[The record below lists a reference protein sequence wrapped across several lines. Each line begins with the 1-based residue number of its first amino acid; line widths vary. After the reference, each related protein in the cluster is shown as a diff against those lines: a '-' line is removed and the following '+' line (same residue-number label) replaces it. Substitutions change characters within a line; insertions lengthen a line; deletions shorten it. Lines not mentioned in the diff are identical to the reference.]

1 MAVAITCGYG
11 GYLLPLLAAHS
22 SFCWC
27 NQKQRAVKPFD
38 SQRFECGMII
48 GYFCMVINQQFPS
61 WSGLKPI
68 NTVYFPFP
76 TSGPIWKAWQTVHG
90 LGIRCAESTLCRA
103 NREQSRLCNS
113 LKVAW
118 FTESPTYQVLK
129 LQSGTLV
136 LKIIHIYDPYNFQS
150 MILPSM
156 CIVMS
161 DLLCVPFRCSAYE
174 YWHKQKGLLCVER
187 IGARCVLSRP
197 FNRHVNSILSDI
209 GILFSC

>member
-1 MAVAITCGYG
+1 MLNHLGFFFFLLFFFFFFPKVRVGAKEGGSHYWEMAVAITCGYG

-90 LGIRCAESTLCRA
+90 LVYAVPNQLCAEPTGS
-103 NREQSRLCNS
+103 NRDCATVS
-113 LKVAW
+113 
-118 FTESPTYQVLK
+118 K
-129 LQSGTLV
+129 LRGLRSHQ
-136 LKIIHIYDPYNFQS
+136 HIGF
-150 MILPSM
+150 
-156 CIVMS
+156 
-161 DLLCVPFRCSAYE
+161 
-174 YWHKQKGLLCVER
+174 
-187 IGARCVLSRP
+187 
-197 FNRHVNSILSDI
+197 
-209 GILFSC
+209 